1 MLQDMYRQQQG
12 SNSQVW
18 TTGMPRQTDHTQ
30 TFYPPVDV
38 DFMKAASGT
47 PVPGS
52 ARPRGFPASKEK
64 PYKFQVGTA
73 AMMASNC
80 PSAEEVYGSN
90 LENMQYRRVTGMVP
104 TLHGIGSVYEL
115 DSDHCKTEAEC
126 RDEMRRKIRNQYR
139 IVGIVG
145 ETKDYEPQITGDVMA
160 EGPEHVNVFRGEVVV
175 LNNGDEILAM
185 GDTAVFDAPVRPT
198 RFVHEGDEYAEV
210 LQLRKMDAV
219 GYANQ
224 WVGMQLV
231 ALRRQN
237 AAAAGGMLEA
247 GPAGNLEEF
256 QDRALCFP
264 MSFVA
269 GFLESL
275 LHQEPGQPRSPIAR
289 DFVEVMDGRQTL
301 QDFRKEWL
309 QHMVSLPETRSKD
322 EDKYAEIVTHM
333 SQAMSVGCQHP
344 SDRLANARAGDDPET
359 RAGYTIAYKRQLHG
373 GIQYLVDLANT
384 LMPSHLLMM
393 QHVEPGKFGLALFVE
408 N

>member
-115 DSDHCKTEAEC
+115 DSDHCKSEAEC
-126 RDEMRRKIRNQYR
+126 RDEMRRIIRNQYK

-145 ETKDYEPQITGDVMA
+145 ETKDYEPQIAGDVMA
-160 EGPEHVNVFRGEVVV
+160 EGPEHVNVFRGEVIV
-175 LNNGDEILAM
+175 LNNGDETLVT

-198 RFVHEGDEYAEV
+198 RFVHEGDEYAQV

-219 GYANQ
+219 GYASQ
-224 WVGMQLV
+224 WVSQQLG
-231 ALRRQN
+231 AIRRQN
-237 AAAAGGMLEA
+237 AAGGAGGMLEA

-264 MSFVA
+264 MTFVA
-269 GFLESL
+269 GFLESV
-275 LHQEPGQPRSPIAR
+275 LHDAASPLWAAIAT
-289 DFVEVMDGRQTL
+289 VTAGGPLE
-301 QDFRKEWL
+301 DFRREWL
-309 QHMVSLPETRSKD
+309 QHMVSLHETRGED
-322 EDKYAEIVTHM
+322 ETKYAEITKHM
-333 SQAMSVGCQHP
+333 AQAMSVGCQHP
-344 SDRLANARAGDDPET
+344 SDRLANARGGDELET
-359 RAGYTIAYKRQLHG
+359 RAKYTMAYKRQLLG
-373 GIQYLVDLANT
+373 GIQYLVDLSHT